1 MSDDHKDR
9 FPKLSDG
16 VSPDWR
22 TWLQRVM
29 PELYGK
35 TSAAYPDKN
44 LYQVLEMVPPH
55 ERGPLVTSLEEQVEI
70 PRMYPDKEG
79 NPNNLNGTPMVDG
92 RGDPVVDYQM
102 VPRQVTQEDE
112 DFRREC
118 AARVCSLLHL
128 AR

>member
-22 TWLQRVM
+22 TWKQRVM

-44 LYQVLEMVPPH
+44 LYQVLEMVPPR
-55 ERGPLVTSLEEQVEI
+55 ERGPLVTPIEEQIEI
-70 PRMYPDKEG
+70 PRMYPD
-79 NPNNLNGTPMVDG
+79 NVVPTHNGHIPTDMPSATGCQRRLRALAG
-92 RGDPVVDYQM
+92 RFS
-102 VPRQVTQEDE
+102 T
-112 DFRREC
+112 C
-118 AARVCSLLHL
+118 A
-128 AR
+128 

>member
-22 TWLQRVM
+22 TWKQRVM

-44 LYQVLEMVPPH
+44 LYQVLEMVPPR
-55 ERGPLVTSLEEQVEI
+55 ERGPLVTEIEEQIEI
-70 PRMYPDKEG
+70 PRMYTMHTG
-79 NPNNLNGTPMVDG
+79 A
-92 RGDPVVDYQM
+92 
-102 VPRQVTQEDE
+102 
-112 DFRREC
+112 F
-118 AARVCSLLHL
+118 AARALRTNV
-128 AR
+128 RKGE

>member
-22 TWLQRVM
+22 TWKQRVM

-44 LYQVLEMVPPH
+44 LYQVLEMVPPR
-55 ERGPLVTSLEEQVEI
+55 ERATARAGEQSPTQATS
-70 PRMYPDKEG
+70 
-79 NPNNLNGTPMVDG
+79 
-92 RGDPVVDYQM
+92 
-102 VPRQVTQEDE
+102 
-112 DFRREC
+112 
-118 AARVCSLLHL
+118 
-128 AR
+128 